1 MCLIK
6 THLISSLGFKMSA
19 IKLTEEYADIS
30 KAQAK
35 FGNYIEINQ
44 TFKERSV
51 LYCYIYE
58 HLILY

>member
-1 MCLIK
+1 
-6 THLISSLGFKMSA
+6 MSA